1 MNNSDKEPTDT
12 ETMLMALDQISQ
24 TVDVMNSVVERLRSY
39 LEHRRDSTETPVDL
53 RREMSTD
60 RILH

>member
-12 ETMLMALDQISQ
+12 ETVLMALEQISQ
-24 TVDVMNSVVERLRSY
+24 TVDVMHSVVDRLRSY
-39 LEHRRDSTETPVDL
+39 LEHREESVEKSVDL
-53 RREMSTD
+53 RREMKSN